1 MFCFSL
7 QVLNSQGQQGNNGT
21 TDNSW
26 TNNSCSSPLTN
37 NQANQMSLFDFSTA
51 NENTPAS
58 DLWGG
63 GALGLISQQHSL
75 FGSLAQP

>member
-1 MFCFSL
+1 M
-7 QVLNSQGQQGNNGT
+7 NNQGQQGNNGT

-37 NQANQMSLFDFSTA
+37 NQANQLNMFDFSSAA
-51 NENTPAS
+51 NENHAS
-58 DLWGG
+58 STNDLWGG